1 MTDKLDAE
9 IVGEIINTLEH
20 LLAKIDELSE
30 RLKEHD
36 QFISLN
42 KKEIDKL
49 RSDLNSLESGHG
61 W

>member
-20 LLAKIDELSE
+20 LLAKIDKLSE